1 MKWNL
6 TTVVDGLLI
15 FVFCGGLIAAAVFW
29 FKDTP

>member
-15 FVFCGGLIAAAVFW
+15 FVFCGGLIAAVVGW
-29 FKDTP
+29 FMAR